1 MNRRQFFTMAFFTA
15 LQTYFFNESFMQG
28 RYFIAIFCAF
38 LILRNLQL
46 SYVMGKLVDSI
57 DKQFKDKK

>member
-1 MNRRQFFTMAFFTA
+1 MNRRQFLSMALFTA
-15 LQTYFFNESFMQG
+15 LETYFFNDSLMQG
-28 RYFIAIFCAF
+28 RYFMAIFWAF

-46 SYVMGKLVDSI
+46 TYVMSKLVDSI